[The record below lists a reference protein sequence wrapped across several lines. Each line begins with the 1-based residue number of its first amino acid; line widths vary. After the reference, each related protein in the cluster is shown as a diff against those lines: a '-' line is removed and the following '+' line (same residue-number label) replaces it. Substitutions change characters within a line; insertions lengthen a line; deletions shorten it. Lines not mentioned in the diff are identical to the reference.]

1 MLNARLGTLPASPP
15 QPITGSPSTQPR
27 SPSGAYA
34 PPALPNSFNVHNNN
48 QGVLVSNYTTT
59 QAGAPIASDE
69 FSLTNGPD
77 GITALHDRFLVEKLA
92 SFNRERVPE
101 RNPHAKGGGAF
112 GEFTVTE
119 DVSKYTKAAVFQPG
133 ATSETLLRF
142 SSVAG
147 EQGSPDTWRDV
158 RGFALRFYTTEGNY
172 DVVGNN
178 TPVFFLRD
186 GMKFPDFIHSQKR
199 MGATGLRNADAQWDF
214 WTLSPE
220 SAHQVTYLM
229 GDRGISKSWRHLNGY
244 GSHTYQWINAEGE
257 RFWVQY
263 HFKSRLGV
271 ELMEA
276 AEAERIAGA
285 DADYY
290 RRDLF
295 EAIANG
301 DYPTWD
307 VSVQVMPYEDA
318 KTYRFNPF
326 DMTKTWSHQDYPLI
340 PVGHFTLN
348 RNPRNF
354 FAEIEQAAFSPS
366 NLVPGIDISPDKM
379 LMARVFAYPDAQ
391 RNRIGANYNQLPVN
405 QPHASEARNYQH
417 EGQMQYQFNAET
429 VPVYVPNSFGT
440 PVADPAVAGEGGWES
455 DGELIRA
462 AQTLHS
468 EDDDFGQAGTLYRE
482 VFTDESK
489 ARFHETLI
497 GQYSA
502 LTIDVIKAR
511 FIWYWTSVDSTLGA
525 TIAAAVG
532 HGDQTANEAAEPVGT
547 AV

>member
-1 MLNARLGTLPASPP
+1 MTN
-15 QPITGSPSTQPR
+15 I
-27 SPSGAYA
+27 
-34 PPALPNSFNVHNNN
+34 
-48 QGVLVSNYTTT
+48 TTT
-59 QAGAPIASDE
+59 QGGAPISSDAH
-69 FSLTNGPD
+69 SLTTGPD

-112 GEFTVTE
+112 GEFVVTE

-178 TPVFFLRD
+178 TPIFFIRD

-199 MGATGLRNADAQWDF
+199 MGQSGLRNGDAQWDF

-229 GDRGISKSWRHLNGY
+229 GDRGLSKSWRHLNGY
-244 GSHTYQWINAEGE
+244 GSHTFQWINAEGE
-257 RFWVQY
+257 RFWVKY

-276 AEAERIAGA
+276 ADAQRIAGE

-295 EAIANG
+295 EAIQRG
-301 DYPTWD
+301 EFPTWD
-307 VSVQVMPYEDA
+307 VFVQVMPYEDA
-318 KTYRFNPF
+318 KSYRFNPF
-326 DMTKTWSHQDYPLI
+326 DMTKTISHKDYPLI
-340 PVGHFTLN
+340 KVGHFTLN
-348 RNPRNF
+348 RNPQNF

-379 LMARVFAYPDAQ
+379 LMARVFSYPDQQ
-391 RNRIGANYNQLPVN
+391 RYRIGANYNQLPVN
-405 QPHASEARNYQH
+405 QPHAAQTRNYQH
-417 EGQMQYQFNAET
+417 EGPMRYEFNAAD
-429 VPVYVPNSFGT
+429 VPVYTPNSFGGAEAD
-440 PVADPAVAGEGGWES
+440 PVAASEGGWET

-468 EDDDFGQAGTLYRE
+468 EDGDFVQAGILYRE
-482 VFTDESK
+482 VFTEESK
-489 ARFHETLI
+489 LRFLETLL
-497 GQYSA
+497 GQYSG
-502 LTIDVIKAR
+502 LTIESIKQR
-511 FIWYWTSVDSTLGA
+511 FLWYWTSVDSELGA
-525 TIAAAVG
+525 KLT
-532 HGDQTANEAAEPVGT
+532 TAINAGLTSANAEADPVG
-547 AV
+547 VGQ